1 MFNYTKEVIIN
12 DPSVIVAGSSENGL
26 GTGVVA
32 IKRGGNYVVNNIEG
46 GKIYKTVGSK
56 GTKAKAVITP
66 VVLGETADVARLT
79 IYLSTPGT
87 EFVEFGSPNW
97 QEFGKPYIIETKA
110 ATAKDLADAIKLALN
125 EDNAHFSVTTD
136 ESTVILEA
144 TETWMDF
151 AEVNYDL
158 VTFPDCSDC
167 SKETV
172 ESKTATNVGEI
183 THGKSEFGTAKWIV
197 ENLRFPSHPNLRYA
211 PLYADE
217 APVAGTV
224 YTEYSF
230 EYRVKRSVPGGL
242 SAVGQVAD
250 SIVRIVFYV
259 APGAQ
264 SAFETAF
271 GAGLIDATAVTPTTG
286 GE

>member
-12 DPSVIVAGSSENGL
+12 DPAIIIAGTSSNGL
-26 GTGVVA
+26 GEGVVA
-32 IKRGGNYVVNNIEG
+32 IKRGGNYKIENIE
-46 GKIYKTVGSK
+46 GKIYKTAGHT

-66 VVLGETADVARLT
+66 AALGTADVARLT

-97 QEFGKPYIIETKA
+97 QEFGKPYIVETTAEDA
-110 ATAKDLADAIKLALN
+110 AGLAAAIKLALN
-125 EDNAHFSVTTD
+125 EDNAHFSVKVND
-136 ESTVILEA
+136 SKVELEA
-144 TETWMDF
+144 AETWMDF

-158 VTFPDCSDC
+158 VTFADCSDC
-167 SKETV
+167 AKETV
-172 ESKTATNVGEI
+172 ESKAANVAI
-183 THGKSEFGTAKWIV
+183 TKGKTEFATAKWIV

-230 EYRVKRSVPGGL
+230 EYKVKRSVPGGL

-271 GAGLIDATAVTPTTG
+271 GAELLDTTTDAK
-286 GE
+286 

>member
-12 DPSVIVAGSSENGL
+12 DPAIIIAGTSENGL
-26 GTGVVA
+26 GEGVVA
-32 IKRGGNYVVNNIEG
+32 IKRGGNYKIENIE
-46 GKIYKTVGSK
+46 GKIYKTAGHT

-66 VVLGETADVARLT
+66 AALGTADVARLT

-97 QEFGKPYIIETKA
+97 QEFGKPYIVETTAGDA
-110 ATAKDLADAIKLALN
+110 AGLAAAIKLALN
-125 EDNAHFSVTTD
+125 EDNAHFSVKVN
-136 ESTVILEA
+136 ESKVELEA
-144 TETWMDF
+144 AETWMDF

-158 VTFPDCSDC
+158 VTFADCSDC
-167 SKETV
+167 PKETV
-172 ESKTATNVGEI
+172 ESKTANVVI
-183 THGKSEFGTAKWIV
+183 TKGKPEFATAKWIV

-230 EYRVKRSVPGGL
+230 EYKVKRSVPGGL

-259 APGAQ
+259 APDAQ

-271 GAGLIDATAVTPTTG
+271 GAALLDTTTDAK
-286 GE
+286 

>member
-12 DPSVIVAGSSENGL
+12 DPSVIVAGSAENGL
-26 GTGVVA
+26 GEGVVA
-32 IKRGGNYVVNNIEG
+32 IKRGGNYILNNIEG
-46 GKIYKTVGSK
+46 KIFKTEGSK
-56 GTKAKAVITP
+56 GTKAKVAITP
-66 VVLGETADVARLT
+66 AALEGADIARLT

-97 QEFGKPYIIETKA
+97 QEFGKPYIIETT
-110 ATAKDLADAIKLALN
+110 ATTPEKLVEAIKLALN
-125 EDNAHFSVTTD
+125 EDNAHFSVKVNETKV
-136 ESTVILEA
+136 ELEA
-144 TETWMDF
+144 AETWMDF

-158 VTFPDCSDC
+158 VTFADCSDC

-172 ESKTATNVGEI
+172 VSKTATNVGEI

-259 APGAQ
+259 APAAQ
-264 SAFETAF
+264 SAFEEAF
-271 GAGLIDATAVTPTTG
+271 GSELLDTATDAK
-286 GE
+286 

>member
-12 DPSVIVAGSSENGL
+12 DPATIIAGTTENGL
-26 GTGVVA
+26 GEGVVA
-32 IKRGGNYVVNNIEG
+32 IKRGGNYKVENIE
-46 GKIYKTVGSK
+46 GKIYKTVGHT

-66 VVLGETADVARLT
+66 AALGTADVARLT

-97 QEFGKPYIIETKA
+97 QEFGKPYIVETTAGDA
-110 ATAKDLADAIKLALN
+110 AGLAAAIKLALN
-125 EDNAHFSVTTD
+125 EDNAHFSVKVNDTKV
-136 ESTVILEA
+136 ELEA
-144 TETWMDF
+144 AETWMDF

-158 VTFPDCSDC
+158 VTFADCSDC
-167 SKETV
+167 PKETV
-172 ESKTATNVGEI
+172 ENKAANVAITKGKT
-183 THGKSEFGTAKWIV
+183 EFATAKWIV

-230 EYRVKRSVPGGL
+230 EYKVKRSVPGGL
-242 SAVGQVAD
+242 SAVGQVVD

-271 GAGLIDATAVTPTTG
+271 GAGLLDTTTDAK
-286 GE
+286 

>member
-12 DPSVIVAGSSENGL
+12 DPAVIIKGDSTNGL
-26 GTGVVA
+26 GEGVVA
-32 IKRGGNYVVNNIEG
+32 IKRGGNYKIENIE
-46 GKIYKTVGSK
+46 GKIYKTVGHT

-66 VVLGETADVARLT
+66 AALGDADVARLT

-87 EFVEFGSPNW
+87 EFVEFGSPSW

-110 ATAKDLADAIKLALN
+110 ADAAGLAAAIKLALN
-125 EDNAHFSVTTD
+125 EDNAHFSVKINDTKV
-136 ESTVILEA
+136 ELEA
-144 TETWMDF
+144 AETWMDF

-158 VTFPDCSDC
+158 VTFADCSDC
-167 SKETV
+167 PKETV
-172 ESKTATNVGEI
+172 VSKTSTNVEPI
-183 THGKSEFGTAKWIV
+183 THGKTEFATAKWIV

-217 APVAGTV
+217 APVAGTT

-230 EYRVKRSVPGGL
+230 EYKVKRSVPGGL

-259 APGAQ
+259 APAAQ
-264 SAFETAF
+264 TDFETAF
-271 GAGLIDATAVTPTTG
+271 GAGLLDTTTDAK
-286 GE
+286 

>member
-12 DPSVIVAGSSENGL
+12 DPAIIIAGTSENGL
-26 GTGVVA
+26 GEGVVA
-32 IKRGGNYVVNNIEG
+32 IKRGGNYKIENIE
-46 GKIYKTVGSK
+46 GKIYKTAGHT

-66 VVLGETADVARLT
+66 AALGTADVARLT

-97 QEFGKPYIIETKA
+97 QEFGKPYIVETTAGDA
-110 ATAKDLADAIKLALN
+110 AGLAAAIKLALN
-125 EDNAHFSVTTD
+125 EDNAHFSVKVN
-136 ESTVILEA
+136 ESKVELEA
-144 TETWMDF
+144 AETWMYF

-158 VTFPDCSDC
+158 VTFADCSDC
-167 SKETV
+167 PKETV
-172 ESKTATNVGEI
+172 ESKTANVVI
-183 THGKSEFGTAKWIV
+183 TKGKPEFATAKWIV

-230 EYRVKRSVPGGL
+230 EYKVKRSVPGGL

-271 GAGLIDATAVTPTTG
+271 GAALLDTTTDAK
-286 GE
+286 

>member
-12 DPSVIVAGSSENGL
+12 DPAIIVAGTSENGL
-26 GTGVVA
+26 GEGVVA
-32 IKRGGNYVVNNIEG
+32 IKRGGNYKVENIE
-46 GKIYKTVGSK
+46 GKIYKTVGHT

-66 VVLGETADVARLT
+66 AALGTADVARLT

-97 QEFGKPYIIETKA
+97 QEFGKPYIVETTAGDA
-110 ATAKDLADAIKLALN
+110 AGLAAAIKLALN
-125 EDNAHFSVTTD
+125 EDNAHFSVKVNDTKV
-136 ESTVILEA
+136 ELEVA
-144 TETWMDF
+144 ETWMDF

-158 VTFPDCSDC
+158 VTFADCGDC
-167 SKETV
+167 PKETV
-172 ESKTATNVGEI
+172 ESKAANVEI
-183 THGKSEFGTAKWIV
+183 THGKTEFATAKWIV

-230 EYRVKRSVPGGL
+230 EYKVKRSVPGGL

-271 GAGLIDATAVTPTTG
+271 GAGLLDTTTDAK
-286 GE
+286 

>member
-12 DPSVIVAGSSENGL
+12 DSSVIVAGSAENGL
-26 GTGVVA
+26 GEGVVA
-32 IKRGGNYVVNNIEG
+32 IKRGGNYILNNIEG
-46 GKIYKTVGSK
+46 KIFKTEGSK
-56 GTKAKAVITP
+56 GTKAKVVITP
-66 VVLGETADVARLT
+66 AALEGADIARLT

-97 QEFGKPYIIETKA
+97 QEFGKPYIIETT
-110 ATAKDLADAIKLALN
+110 ATTPEKLVEAIKLALN
-125 EDNAHFSVTTD
+125 EDNAHFSVKVNETKV
-136 ESTVILEA
+136 ELEA
-144 TETWMDF
+144 AETWMDF

-158 VTFPDCSDC
+158 VTFADCSDC
-167 SKETV
+167 AKETI
-172 ESKTATNVGEI
+172 ENKSANVTV
-183 THGKSEFGTAKWIV
+183 THGKPEFGTAKWIV

-271 GAGLIDATAVTPTTG
+271 GAERLDTTTDKK
-286 GE
+286 

>member
-12 DPSVIVAGSSENGL
+12 DPAIIIAGTSSNGL
-26 GTGVVA
+26 GEGVVA
-32 IKRGGNYVVNNIEG
+32 IKRGGNYKIENIE
-46 GKIYKTVGSK
+46 GKIYKTAGHT

-66 VVLGETADVARLT
+66 AALGTADVARLT

-97 QEFGKPYIIETKA
+97 QEFGKPYIVETTAEDA
-110 ATAKDLADAIKLALN
+110 AGLAAAIKLALN
-125 EDNAHFSVTTD
+125 EDNAHFSVKVND
-136 ESTVILEA
+136 SKVELEA
-144 TETWMDF
+144 AETWMDF

-158 VTFPDCSDC
+158 VTFADCSDC
-167 SKETV
+167 AKETV
-172 ESKTATNVGEI
+172 ESKAANVAI
-183 THGKSEFGTAKWIV
+183 TKGKTEFATAKWIV

-230 EYRVKRSVPGGL
+230 EYKVKRSVPGGL

-271 GAGLIDATAVTPTTG
+271 GAELLDTATDAK
-286 GE
+286 

>member
-12 DPSVIVAGSSENGL
+12 DPTIIVKGDGNNGL
-26 GTGVVA
+26 GVGVVA
-32 IKRGGNYVVNNIEG
+32 VKRGGNYKISNIN
-46 GKIYKTVGSK
+46 GKIFKTAGHV
-56 GTKAKAVITP
+56 GTKAKVAILP
-66 VVLGETADVARLT
+66 AALETADVARLT

-110 ATAKDLADAIKLALN
+110 TTAAELASAIKLALN
-125 EDNAHFSVTTD
+125 EDNAHFSVKVNDTKV
-136 ESTVILEA
+136 ELEA
-144 TETWMDF
+144 AETWMDF

-158 VTFPDCSDC
+158 VTFADCSDC

-172 ESKTATNVGEI
+172 EDESANVTV
-183 THGKSEFGTAKWIV
+183 THGTPEFGTAKWIV

-217 APVAGTV
+217 APIAGTT

-230 EYRVKRSVPGGL
+230 EYKVERSVPGGL

-259 APGAQ
+259 APAAQ
-264 SAFETAF
+264 SAFEDAF
-271 GAGLIDATAVTPTTG
+271 GSELLDIATDAK
-286 GE
+286 

>member
-12 DPSVIVAGSSENGL
+12 DPSVIVAGSAENGL
-26 GTGVVA
+26 GEGVVA
-32 IKRGGNYVVNNIEG
+32 IKRGGNYILNNIEG
-46 GKIYKTVGSK
+46 KIFKTVGSK
-56 GTKAKAVITP
+56 GTKAKVAITP
-66 VVLGETADVARLT
+66 AALEGADIARLT

-110 ATAKDLADAIKLALN
+110 TTAKDLADAIKLALN
-125 EDNAHFSVTTD
+125 EDNAHFSVKVNDTKV
-136 ESTVILEA
+136 ELEVA
-144 TETWMDF
+144 ETWMDF

-158 VTFPDCSDC
+158 VTFADCSDC

-172 ESKTATNVGEI
+172 VSQAANVTV
-183 THGKSEFGTAKWIV
+183 THGTPEFGTAKWIV

-264 SAFETAF
+264 TTFESAF
-271 GAGLIDATAVTPTTG
+271 GVGLIDITAATPTTDG
-286 GE
+286 K

>member
-1 MFNYTKEVIIN
+1 MFNYTNEVIIN
-12 DPSVIVAGSSENGL
+12 DPAIIVAGTSLNGL
-26 GTGVVA
+26 GEGVVA
-32 IKRGGNYVVNNIEG
+32 IKRGGNYVIDNIEG
-46 GKIYKTVGSK
+46 KIFKTVGHT

-66 VVLGETADVARLT
+66 ASLGNADVARLT

-97 QEFGKPYIIETKA
+97 QEFGKPYIVETKA
-110 ATAKDLADAIKLALN
+110 EDAEGLAAAIKLALN
-125 EDNAHFSVTTD
+125 EDNAHFSIKVN
-136 ESTVILEA
+136 ESKVELEVA
-144 TETWMDF
+144 ETWMDF

-158 VTFPDCSDC
+158 VTFADCSDC
-167 SKETV
+167 STETI
-172 ESKTATNVGEI
+172 ESKAANVAI
-183 THGKSEFGTAKWIV
+183 TKGKTEFATAKWIV
-197 ENLRFPSHPNLRYA
+197 ENLRFPSHPNRRYA

-217 APVAGTV
+217 APIAGTV

-259 APGAQ
+259 APAAQ

-271 GAGLIDATAVTPTTG
+271 GAELLDTTTAAK
-286 GE
+286 

>member
-1 MFNYTKEVIIN
+1 MFNYTNEVIIN
-12 DPSVIVAGSSENGL
+12 DPAIIVAGTSLNGL
-26 GTGVVA
+26 GEGVVA
-32 IKRGGNYVVNNIEG
+32 IKRGGNYVIDNIEG
-46 GKIYKTVGSK
+46 KIFKTVGHT

-66 VVLGETADVARLT
+66 APLGTADVARLT

-97 QEFGKPYIIETKA
+97 QEFGKPYIVETKA
-110 ATAKDLADAIKLALN
+110 EDAEGLAAAIKLALN
-125 EDNAHFSVTTD
+125 EDNAHFSVKVN
-136 ESTVILEA
+136 ESKVELEVA
-144 TETWMDF
+144 ETWMDF

-158 VTFPDCSDC
+158 VTFADCSDC
-167 SKETV
+167 STETI
-172 ESKTATNVGEI
+172 ESKATNVAI
-183 THGKSEFGTAKWIV
+183 TKGKAEFATAKWIV

-259 APGAQ
+259 APAAQ

-271 GAGLIDATAVTPTTG
+271 GADLLDTTTAAK
-286 GE
+286 

>member
-1 MFNYTKEVIIN
+1 MFNYTNEVIIN
-12 DPSVIVAGSSENGL
+12 DPAIIVAGTSLNGL
-26 GTGVVA
+26 GEGVVA
-32 IKRGGNYVVNNIEG
+32 IKRGGNYVINNIEG
-46 GKIYKTVGSK
+46 KIFKTVGHT

-66 VVLGETADVARLT
+66 ASLGTADVARLT

-97 QEFGKPYIIETKA
+97 QEFGKPYIVETKA
-110 ATAKDLADAIKLALN
+110 EDAEGLAAAIKLALN
-125 EDNAHFSVTTD
+125 EDNAHFSVKVN
-136 ESTVILEA
+136 ESKVELEVA
-144 TETWMDF
+144 ETWMDF

-158 VTFPDCSDC
+158 VTFADCSDC
-167 SKETV
+167 STETI
-172 ESKTATNVGEI
+172 ESKAANVAITN
-183 THGKSEFGTAKWIV
+183 GKAEFATAKWIV
-197 ENLRFPSHPNLRYA
+197 ENLRFPSHPNRRYA

-217 APVAGTV
+217 APIAGTV

-259 APGAQ
+259 APAAQ
-264 SAFETAF
+264 SAFEAAF
-271 GAGLIDATAVTPTTG
+271 GADLLDTTTAAK
-286 GE
+286 

>member
-12 DPSVIVAGSSENGL
+12 DPAIIIAGSSSNGL
-26 GTGVVA
+26 GEGVVA
-32 IKRGGNYVVNNIEG
+32 IKRGGNYKIENIE
-46 GKIYKTVGSK
+46 GKIYKTAGHT

-66 VVLGETADVARLT
+66 ATLGTADVARLT

-97 QEFGKPYIIETKA
+97 QEFGKPYIVETTAEDA
-110 ATAKDLADAIKLALN
+110 AGLAAAIKLALN
-125 EDNAHFSVTTD
+125 EDNAHFSVKVND
-136 ESTVILEA
+136 SKVELEA
-144 TETWMDF
+144 AETWMDF

-158 VTFPDCSDC
+158 VTFADCSDC

-172 ESKTATNVGEI
+172 ESKAANVAI
-183 THGKSEFGTAKWIV
+183 TKGKTEFATAKWIV

-230 EYRVKRSVPGGL
+230 EYKVKRSVPGGL

-271 GAGLIDATAVTPTTG
+271 GAELLDTTTDAK
-286 GE
+286 

>member
-12 DPSVIVAGSSENGL
+12 DPTIIIKGDGNNGL
-26 GTGVVA
+26 GVGVVA
-32 IKRGGNYVVNNIEG
+32 VKRGGNYKISNIN
-46 GKIYKTVGSK
+46 GKIFKTAGHA
-56 GTKAKAVITP
+56 GTKAKVAILPAT
-66 VVLGETADVARLT
+66 LETADVARLT
-79 IYLSTPGT
+79 IYLSTPST

-110 ATAKDLADAIKLALN
+110 TTAAELASAIKLALN
-125 EDNAHFSVTTD
+125 EDNAHFSVKVNDTKV
-136 ESTVILEA
+136 ELEA
-144 TETWMDF
+144 AETWMDF

-158 VTFPDCSDC
+158 VTFADCSDC
-167 SKETV
+167 AKETI
-172 ESKTATNVGEI
+172 ENKSANVTV
-183 THGKSEFGTAKWIV
+183 THGKPEFGTAKWIV

-217 APVAGTV
+217 APIAGTT

-230 EYRVKRSVPGGL
+230 EYKVERSVPGGL

-259 APGAQ
+259 APAAQ
-264 SAFETAF
+264 SAFEEAF
-271 GAGLIDATAVTPTTG
+271 GSELLDTATDAK
-286 GE
+286 